1 MAFIRAISY
10 YLPERLLDNFELSSI
25 FPEWSIDKI
34 SSKVGIVS
42 RHLASEDET
51 AGDLAVKAAESLF
64 SKYGI
69 ERESVDFV
77 LLCTQ
82 SPDYFLPTTACIIQD
97 RLRIPQSAGALD
109 FNLGCSGFV
118 YGLALA
124 KGLIAGAMAHNV
136 LLLTAETYSKYLHP
150 SDKGNRSIFGD
161 GAAACLVSETGFAQ
175 IGEFVLGTDGSG
187 YDKLIVRDGGARHR
201 EKNGKVVQDE
211 SGSEMR
217 DDFLYM
223 NGGDIFNFTLK
234 VIPELEKQV
243 LQKNGLEE
251 KDIDYFVFHQ
261 ANKLMLETVRKVC
274 NIAPE
279 RFYLNME
286 QLGNTVSSTIP
297 IALKDCMDNGTVSS
311 GMTVMIAGFG
321 VGLSWGGT
329 VLRWL

>member
-64 SKYGI
+64 SEYGI

>member
-64 SKYGI
+64 AEYGI

>member
-10 YLPERLLDNFELSSI
+10 YLPERLLDNFELSSM

-34 SSKVGIVS
+34 SSKVGIAS

-64 SKYGI
+64 AEYGI

-82 SPDYFLPTTACIIQD
+82 SPDYLLPTTACIIQD

-175 IGEFVLGTDGSG
+175 IGDFVLGTDGRVTGLKCLKTKLGEDDSRG
-187 YDKLIVRDGGARHR
+187 YRKPVDIPGTEHVIEADCVINVGERKTLI
-201 EKNGKVVQDE
+201 
-211 SGSEMR
+211 
-217 DDFLYM
+217 FLFSIRQT
-223 NGGDIFNFTLK
+223 N
-234 VIPELEKQV
+234 
-243 LQKNGLEE
+243 
-251 KDIDYFVFHQ
+251 
-261 ANKLMLETVRKVC
+261 
-274 NIAPE
+274 
-279 RFYLNME
+279 
-286 QLGNTVSSTIP
+286 
-297 IALKDCMDNGTVSS
+297 
-311 GMTVMIAGFG
+311 
-321 VGLSWGGT
+321 
-329 VLRWL
+329 

>member
-51 AGDLAVKAAESLF
+51 AGDMAVKAAESLF
-64 SKYGI
+64 AEYGI

-82 SPDYFLPTTACIIQD
+82 SPDYLLPTTACIIQD
-97 RLRIPQSAGALD
+97 RLQIPQSAGALD

-175 IGEFVLGTDGSG
+175 IGDFVLGTDGSG

-274 NIAPE
+274 SIAPE

-286 QLGNTVSSTIP
+286 QVGNTVSSTIP

-329 VLRWL
+329 VLKWL

>member
-34 SSKVGIVS
+34 SSKVGITS

-64 SKYGI
+64 SEYGI

-82 SPDYFLPTTACIIQD
+82 SPDYLLPTTACIIQD

-251 KDIDYFVFHQ
+251 KDVDYFVFHQ

-274 NIAPE
+274 SIAPE

-286 QLGNTVSSTIP
+286 QVGNTVSSTIP

-329 VLRWL
+329 VLKWL

>member
-64 SKYGI
+64 AEYGI

-82 SPDYFLPTTACIIQD
+82 SPDYLLPTTACIIQD
-97 RLRIPQSAGALD
+97 RLQIPQSAGALD

-175 IGEFVLGTDGSG
+175 IGDFVLGTDGSG

-274 NIAPE
+274 SIAPE

-286 QLGNTVSSTIP
+286 QVGNTVSSTIP

-329 VLRWL
+329 VLKWL

>member
-1 MAFIRAISY
+1 MAFIKAISY
-10 YLPERLLDNFELSSI
+10 YLPEIRLDNAELSSL

-42 RHLASEDET
+42 RHIAAEDET

-64 SKYGI
+64 AEYGI
-69 ERESVDFV
+69 DRDSIDFI

-82 SPDYFLPTTACIIQD
+82 SPDFFLPTTACLLQD
-97 RLRIPQSAGALD
+97 RLQLPQSAGALD

-124 KGLIAGAMAHNV
+124 KGLIAGGTAHNV
-136 LLLTAETYSKYLHP
+136 LLLTAETYSKYIHP

-201 EKNGKVVQDE
+201 EKNGKVVHDE

-243 LQKNGLEE
+243 LQKNGLED
-251 KDIDYFVFHQ
+251 KDVDYFVFHQ

-274 NIAPE
+274 SIAPE
-279 RFYLNME
+279 RFYLNM
-286 QLGNTVSSTIP
+286 QQVGNTVSSTIP

-329 VLRWL
+329 VLKWL